1 MRAPVPAKSF
11 GNGGRR
17 WQSYVRGERSSIRDH
32 ANWRAGNW
40 SGAPMD
46 GGRREAPRMVD
57 DGSGRQD
64 LRLESRPKGKEIKV
78 LNNYGKQ
85 TGMEGVP
92 VISNHADLLESEVMG
107 KLVLNPTRERCE
119 EKLVSNLNG
128 PTTDCV
134 MGVSLLR
141 NDPKVV
147 GPTKVIGD
155 PPTNLLDLKTT
166 SGITDDPIKLDSD
179 PNSVVLNHSFDQIAS
194 LIKDT
199 QLEAFE
205 DKSPQLVVVDS
216 NLAGSWKRRA
226 RNHHQSGDSV
236 GVGPVLDVAKNSAGK
251 VAVGNSIRPRLG
263 LYQGNRKIGGSRFE
277 ILSEDLEENVGT
289 NNYISRSPKH
299 NKPVPNKILSD
310 ISNRGKI
317 SGGQSINHSKKVLEV
332 NKSRGNK
339 SFKEVYK
346 EVGFGVSGKV
356 HNKGSHSGKL
366 VVNHQVGME
375 EELEDSDVLQALH
388 QDMLNSE
395 VVVKGTEESNMIA
408 VGESIL
414 EDGLEQVDVPGAT
427 NFDEVASKLKEAM
440 EIAMG

>member
-1 MRAPVPAKSF
+1 
-11 GNGGRR
+11 
-17 WQSYVRGERSSIRDH
+17 
-32 ANWRAGNW
+32 
-40 SGAPMD
+40 MD
-46 GGRREAPRMVD
+46 
-57 DGSGRQD
+57 
-64 LRLESRPKGKEIKV
+64 
-78 LNNYGKQ
+78 
-85 TGMEGVP
+85 
-92 VISNHADLLESEVMG
+92 
-107 KLVLNPTRERCE
+107 
-119 EKLVSNLNG
+119 
-128 PTTDCV
+128 
-134 MGVSLLR
+134 
-141 NDPKVV
+141 
-147 GPTKVIGD
+147 
-155 PPTNLLDLKTT
+155 KT
-166 SGITDDPIKLDSD
+166 
-179 PNSVVLNHSFDQIAS
+179 
-194 LIKDT
+194 
-199 QLEAFE
+199 
-205 DKSPQLVVVDS
+205 
-216 NLAGSWKRRA
+216 
-226 RNHHQSGDSV
+226 
-236 GVGPVLDVAKNSAGK
+236 DVAKNSAGK

-440 EIAMG
+440 EIAMGQLFSNSSRSRALLVGAECEDDRIELLLSQVSGKDIIELIASGRGELASVPSGGGVAVAMAASGGGGGATPAAAESKKEESDDDMAYILFD

>member
-1 MRAPVPAKSF
+1 MFVFSAQQEAKVNEVMKEKPPDPFFNAKRARAQEDLDDNLLRKSSDSFKSKLLGHSKEACKEGVEEQIKVAEVPENGDEVSAAGKESF
-11 GNGGRR
+11 GP
-17 WQSYVRGERSSIRDH
+17 WMQVS
-32 ANWRAGNW
+32 
-40 SGAPMD
+40 
-46 GGRREAPRMVD
+46 
-57 DGSGRQD
+57 
-64 LRLESRPKGKEIKV
+64 
-78 LNNYGKQ
+78 YGKNGRN
-85 TGMEGVP
+85 TAGGKNFGRKYGNVGNSGGFGAASR
-92 VISNHADLLESEVMG
+92 SNDVSKTVVM
-107 KLVLNPTRERCE
+107 
-119 EKLVSNLNG
+119 
-128 PTTDCV
+128 D
-134 MGVSLLR
+134 
-141 NDPKVV
+141 
-147 GPTKVIGD
+147 
-155 PPTNLLDLKTT
+155 KT
-166 SGITDDPIKLDSD
+166 
-179 PNSVVLNHSFDQIAS
+179 
-194 LIKDT
+194 
-199 QLEAFE
+199 
-205 DKSPQLVVVDS
+205 
-216 NLAGSWKRRA
+216 
-226 RNHHQSGDSV
+226 
-236 GVGPVLDVAKNSAGK
+236 DVAKNSAGK

-289 NNYISRSPKH
+289 NNYNSRSPKH

-427 NFDEVASKLKEAM
+427 NFDEVAFKLKEAM
-440 EIAMG
+440 EIAIG